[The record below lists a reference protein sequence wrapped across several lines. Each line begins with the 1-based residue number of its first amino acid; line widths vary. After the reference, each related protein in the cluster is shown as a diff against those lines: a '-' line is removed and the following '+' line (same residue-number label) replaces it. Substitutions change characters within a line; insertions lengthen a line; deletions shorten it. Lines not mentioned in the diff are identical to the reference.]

1 MTNARGRRIGRY
13 AVLACALGFAAY
25 CTPADDRNITWLGN
39 YREALRQAKESRKP
53 LFVEFRCE
61 A

>member
-1 MTNARGRRIGRY
+1 MIHARGRRLGRY
-13 AVLACALGFAAY
+13 AVLACAIGLAAAS
-25 CTPADDRNITWLGN
+25 TSAEDGGVTWLGN
-39 YREALRQAKESRKP
+39 YREALRQARESRKP

>member
-1 MTNARGRRIGRY
+1 MKTTRMLRLGRY
-13 AVLACALGFAAY
+13 AVLACAMGVLSKA
-25 CTPADDRNITWLGN
+25 PAEDQGVAWIGD
-39 YREALRQAKESRKP
+39 YREGLRQAKETGKP